1 MSKRNKIILAVAG
14 LFFLACCGLLTLGAL
29 FGDTDG
35 DTATSEVGLVE
46 EVSTT
51 ALPDPTSTP
60 SASDTPTLTP
70 APTDTPTITPT
81 APPTGTPAPTA
92 TPTSTPTPTVTPTP
106 IVIEGSGDAVV
117 DVERPDDPSII
128 HITGNAASRHFA
140 VTSYGSDGQRLDLL
154 VNTTSPYDGKKPL
167 DFLVGEHAT
176 RFEVSATGPW
186 TISILPLTAAQVLR
200 VPGSI
205 EGRGDD
211 VVFLTGNTPDLAT
224 IVGNDSSRHFAVREY
239 GSGRPGLL
247 VNTTDPYQGTVPLN
261 TDTLILVISAVGDWA
276 IDVTSR
282 Q

>member
-1 MSKRNKIILAVAG
+1 MSKRTKIILAVVG
-14 LFFLACCGLLTLGAL
+14 LLFLACCGLLTLSAL

-35 DTATSEVGLVE
+35 DIATSEVGLVE
-46 EVSTT
+46 ENATATLTT
-51 ALPDPTSTP
+51 PTQTLV
-60 SASDTPTLTP
+60 ATDTPTPTP

-81 APPTGTPAPTA
+81 PPPTDTPAPTA
-92 TPTSTPTPTVTPTP
+92 TSTSTPTPTITPTP
-106 IVIEGSGDAVV
+106 IIIEGAGDAVV

-128 HITGNAASRHFA
+128 HIIGNAASRHFA

-154 VNTTSPYDGKKPL
+154 VNTTSPYDGRKPL
-167 DFLVGEHAT
+167 DFLVGEHTT

-186 TISILPLTAAQVLR
+186 TISILPLTAAQVLS

-211 VVFLTGNTPDLAT
+211 VVFLTGERPDLAT
-224 IVGNDSSRHFAVREY
+224 IAGNDSSRHFAVREY

-261 TDTLILVISAVGDWA
+261 ADTLILVISAVGDWT
-276 IDVTSR
+276 IDITSR
-282 Q
+282 